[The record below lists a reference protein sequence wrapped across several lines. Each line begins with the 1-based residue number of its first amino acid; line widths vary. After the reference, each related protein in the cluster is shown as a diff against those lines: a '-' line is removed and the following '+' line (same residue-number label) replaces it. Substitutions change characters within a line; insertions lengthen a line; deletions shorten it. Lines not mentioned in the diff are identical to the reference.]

1 MRNGWHS
8 SSGVEKLAD
17 NGSLT
22 RVLQSMERSMDLA
35 KLRESYEQKLR
46 DHEETVRALDDK
58 GVRHFR
64 QEGDGP
70 LADVSEAIKAEYHR
84 HIETYAALIAEIDA
98 ILGV

>member
-1 MRNGWHS
+1 
-8 SSGVEKLAD
+8 
-17 NGSLT
+17 
-22 RVLQSMERSMDLA
+22 MDLSHLRETYA
-35 KLRESYEQKLR
+35 QKLRE
-46 DHEETVRALDDK
+46 HEATVRNLDDK
-58 GVRHFR
+58 DVRHFR

>member
-1 MRNGWHS
+1 
-8 SSGVEKLAD
+8 
-17 NGSLT
+17 
-22 RVLQSMERSMDLA
+22 MDLA
-35 KLRESYEQKLR
+35 NLRESYEQKLR
-46 DHEETVRALDDK
+46 EHQETLQELDDK

-70 LADVSEAIKAEYHR
+70 LSDVSDSIKAEYHR

>member
-1 MRNGWHS
+1 
-8 SSGVEKLAD
+8 
-17 NGSLT
+17 
-22 RVLQSMERSMDLA
+22 MDLA
-35 KLRESYEQKLR
+35 SLRENYEQKLR
-46 DHEETVRALDDK
+46 EHEETVKALDEK

-70 LADVSEAIKAEYHR
+70 LADVSEKIKAEYYK

>member
-1 MRNGWHS
+1 
-8 SSGVEKLAD
+8 
-17 NGSLT
+17 
-22 RVLQSMERSMDLA
+22 MERAMDLA
-35 KLRESYEQKLR
+35 GLRESYEQKLR
-46 DHEETVRALDDK
+46 EHEETVRELDEN

-70 LADVSEAIKAEYHR
+70 LADVSEKIKAEYHR

>member
-1 MRNGWHS
+1 
-8 SSGVEKLAD
+8 
-17 NGSLT
+17 
-22 RVLQSMERSMDLA
+22 MDLA
-35 KLRESYEQKLR
+35 KLRESYEQRLR
-46 DHEETVRALDDK
+46 EHEDTVKQLDDN

-70 LADVSEAIKAEYHR
+70 LSDVSETIKAEYHR